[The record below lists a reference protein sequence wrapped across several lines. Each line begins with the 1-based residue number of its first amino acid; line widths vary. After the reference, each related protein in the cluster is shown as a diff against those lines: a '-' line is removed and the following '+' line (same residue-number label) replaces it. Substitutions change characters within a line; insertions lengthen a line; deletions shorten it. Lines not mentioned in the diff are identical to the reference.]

1 MDLEKKLKPSVIP
14 VFPGD
19 LKKNDALFLYGAI
32 EGEKNFVFSY
42 EQETSEVVHGPSC
55 KIQNEIDVDKC
66 AIDGVPVIERRGGGG
81 TVVLSKGMCIIIIVG
96 FRRDRTALPI
106 FREIHAAMI
115 SILKSEGIDKLEQQG
130 ISDITLDN
138 KKILGSSL
146 YLGTKPPL
154 YYYQSCLMVSSEI
167 GLLGRYLKHPPR
179 EPEYRKSRSHD
190 SFCTTLLRAGHVLS
204 PSAICSLFNSR
215 LPEMIS

>member
-1 MDLEKKLKPSVIP
+1 MNFENKLKRPVIP
-14 VFPGD
+14 VFPGN
-19 LKKNDALFLYGAI
+19 LRKNDALFLYGAI
-32 EGEKNFVFSY
+32 EGERNFVFSY
-42 EQETSEVVHGPSC
+42 EQDTSEVVHGPSC
-55 KIQNEIDVDKC
+55 KIQDEIHIDKC
-66 AIDGVPVIERRGGGG
+66 AIDKVPVIERRGGGG
-81 TVVLSKGMCIIIIVG
+81 TVVLSKGMCITIIVG
-96 FRRDRTALPI
+96 FRRDRTAVPI
-106 FREIHAAMI
+106 FREIHEAMI
-115 SILKSEGIDKLEQQG
+115 SVLASAGIDKLEQQG

-154 YYYQSCLMVSSEI
+154 YYYQSCLMVSSEL

-190 SFCTTLLRAGHVLS
+190 SFCTTLRCAGHLLS
-204 PSAICSLFNSR
+204 PTAICTLFNNR